1 MAEHRNLDEELFELV
16 IKKAVIDETD
26 AECETIY
33 EKYKDS
39 AEPHYSESHQQRMEK
54 LIRSSIK
61 KEKHYGH
68 WVRNVV
74 AVFIA
79 VVAIG
84 ASMLSVEAVR
94 FKIVGWIASL
104 SGGNVNISSIYQKY
118 ILEKAQ
124 ILRRFYT
131 FFMWIMT
138 IKKLCCFSLPK
149 IETLF

>member
-1 MAEHRNLDEELFELV
+1 MAEHRNLNEKLFELV
-16 IKKAVIDETD
+16 VKKAVIDKTD
-26 AECETIY
+26 AECEAIY

-61 KEKHYGH
+61 KEKRYGH

-84 ASMLSVEAVR
+84 HLCSPWKQCVL
-94 FKIVGWIASL
+94 KSL
-104 SGGNVNISSIYQKY
+104 TGLHHSPEG
-118 ILEKAQ
+118 IL
-124 ILRRFYT
+124 I
-131 FFMWIMT
+131 
-138 IKKLCCFSLPK
+138 
-149 IETLF
+149 

>member
-1 MAEHRNLDEELFELV
+1 MAEHRNLNEKLFELV
-16 IKKAVIDETD
+16 VKKAVIDKTD
-26 AECETIY
+26 AECEAIY

-61 KEKHYGH
+61 KEKRYGH

-94 FKIVGWIASL
+94 FKIVDWIASL
-104 SGGNVNISSIYQKY
+104 SGGNINICI
-118 ILEKAQ
+118 I
-124 ILRRFYT
+124 
-131 FFMWIMT
+131 
-138 IKKLCCFSLPK
+138 
-149 IETLF
+149 